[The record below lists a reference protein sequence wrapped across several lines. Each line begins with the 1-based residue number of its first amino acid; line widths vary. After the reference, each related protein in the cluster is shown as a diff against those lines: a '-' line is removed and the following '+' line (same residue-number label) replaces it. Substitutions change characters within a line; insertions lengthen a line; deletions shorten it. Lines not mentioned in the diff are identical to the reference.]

1 MANLELRLSNGDAL
15 QLRVDDT
22 EAEIVALKEHTGRFA
37 SDWVDLTGPALG
49 TIRREEI
56 IAVVIR

>member
-1 MANLELRLSNGDAL
+1 VANLELRLSNGDAL

-22 EAEIVALKEHTGRFA
+22 EAEIAALKEHTGRFA
-37 SDWVDLTGPALG
+37 DDWVDLTGPALG